1 MDIDGML
8 DDTTRGIEVPLYVNL
23 TLGQFQD
30 VLYQLGLAH
39 REEDVSLV
47 RMNVQG
53 TAGYR
58 IDPSEQFINQFIG
71 KMGKY
76 KTNAQSTWDHRYLTI
91 YTKLYGVFVY

>member
-58 IDPSEQFINQFIG
+58 IDPSEQFSNQFIG

-76 KTNAQSTWDHRYLTI
+76 KTNAQSTWDHRYLPM